1 MTMEAAKEIE
11 SHIRNIANLSREN
24 EQLRRQVV
32 ELKGRFKKY
41 GKAGL
46 QALEEIELVLFTEST
61 GCTFPLNQ
69 EKEKK

>member
-32 ELKGRFKKY
+32 ELKERFKKY
-41 GKAGL
+41 GNAGL
-46 QALEEIELVLFTEST
+46 KALEEIELALFTEST
-61 GCTFPLNQ
+61 GGTFPLNQ